1 MHKRIQAAICNN
13 PEVMAP
19 GYRCAGDRVVSLDWF
34 NYFLRQQIYFP

>member
-1 MHKRIQAAICNN
+1 MHRRIQAATCSN

-19 GYRCAGDRVVSLDWF
+19 DYCCAGDRAVSLDWF